1 MGFSLPSFPQIS
13 SSIRVSFSIFNALM
27 TSFTFWHVDS
37 LIMTHQFM
45 HDHWKLMLGQLM
57 NNCSRV
63 LEPIIILKMNIRV
76 TVVETTCTK
85 PAQEQIKT
93 VLVMFAWW
101 KKCSCNVRVCFMK
114 LTLNKEYSVSIEHPL
129 GKVNPLFEY
138 WTTQST
144 EVQAAERIQKPVG
157 QTSEIENFSK
167 LEFGLTEVLVN

>member
-37 LIMTHQFM
+37 LIMTQQFM

-63 LEPIIILKMNIRV
+63 LEPIIILNMNIRV
-76 TVVETTCTK
+76 TVVESTCTQ
-85 PAQEQIKT
+85 PANEQIKT
-93 VLVMFAWW
+93 VLVMFLG
-101 KKCSCNVRVCFMK
+101 CSCNVRVSFFMK

>member
-1 MGFSLPSFPQIS
+1 
-13 SSIRVSFSIFNALM
+13 
-27 TSFTFWHVDS
+27 
-37 LIMTHQFM
+37 
-45 HDHWKLMLGQLM
+45 M

-76 TVVETTCTK
+76 TVVETTCTQ
-85 PAQEQIKT
+85 PANEQIKT
-93 VLVMFAWW
+93 VLVMFLG
-101 KKCSCNVRVCFMK
+101 CSCNVRVSFFMK
-114 LTLNKEYSVSIEHPL
+114 LTLNKEYIVSIEHPL

>member
-63 LEPIIILKMNIRV
+63 LEPFIILNMNIRV
-76 TVVETTCTK
+76 TVVETTCTQ

-93 VLVMFAWW
+93 VLVMFVFVYHFLWNW
-101 KKCSCNVRVCFMK
+101 PWTKSTSSQSSILLTKWIRFLSIGRPNQRKFKQLSEYKNLSDKHLK
-114 LTLNKEYSVSIEHPL
+114 LKTFQN
-129 GKVNPLFEY
+129 
-138 WTTQST
+138 W
-144 EVQAAERIQKPVG
+144 
-157 QTSEIENFSK
+157 NF
-167 LEFGLTEVLVN
+167 G